1 MSSEERPERPHRKLT
16 DPKAMRAIA
25 HPTRL
30 AILEALARR
39 EPLTATEVSEM
50 VGESPTNCAF
60 HLRTLAKY
68 GFVEE
73 AEGGAGR
80 RRPWRRAHIG
90 FGYDENALEEPESRI
105 AAGVLTSVLWEQWLA
120 KIARVN
126 ALRGSFPEE
135 WRKVTGGS
143 QSVFWLTPDEAAAF
157 EEELTAMLFRYR
169 ERLEDPS
176 LRPAGSFP
184 IELVQFTFPFDAT
197 RTEGD

>member
-1 MSSEERPERPHRKLT
+1 MTSERPAHRKLS
-16 DPKAMRAIA
+16 DPKAMRAVA

-30 AILEALARR
+30 SILEALSRR

-73 AEGGAGR
+73 DGGGPGR
-80 RRPWRRAHIG
+80 RRPWRRSHIG
-90 FGYDENALEEPESRI
+90 FSYDESSLQEPEAQL
-105 AAGVLTSVLWEQWLA
+105 AAGVLTSVLWEKWLTRL
-120 KIARVN
+120 ARVN
-126 ALRGSFPEE
+126 SLRGSFPEQ
-135 WRKVTGGS
+135 WRKVTGAS
-143 QSVFWLTPDEAAAF
+143 ETVFHLTPEEAEAF
-157 EEELTAMLFRYR
+157 QEELNAVLYRYR

-176 LRPAGSFP
+176 LRPPGSFP
-184 IELVQFTFPFDAT
+184 VELIQFTFPYDAT